1 MHSMVAAALTVHGK
15 NVVGEVAIEVG
26 PATLASDRDHAL
38 DLALAGPLGDIAREL
53 DVILA
58 AAPHRYARPNPG
70 KGADGLTRFAVRA
83 RVEGD
88 RLMPDVK
95 GSGAKETDGPAPME
109 RRPQKPLPRKP
120 TRKPTRRAGAARPKR
135 RP

>member
-1 MHSMVAAALTVHGK
+1 MVAPVTLTAHGK

-26 PATLASDRDHAL
+26 PATLAIDRDRAL
-38 DLALAGPLGDIAREL
+38 DLALAGPLGDVAREL

-70 KGADGLTRFAVRA
+70 KGADGLTHFAVRG

-88 RLMPDVK
+88 RLMPDLHR
-95 GSGAKETDGPAPME
+95 SPAKEVEVAPAVG
-109 RRPQKPLPRKP
+109 RRPGKPPFKKP
-120 TRKPTRRAGAARPKR
+120 GRRTGTAKPKR
-135 RP
+135 RS